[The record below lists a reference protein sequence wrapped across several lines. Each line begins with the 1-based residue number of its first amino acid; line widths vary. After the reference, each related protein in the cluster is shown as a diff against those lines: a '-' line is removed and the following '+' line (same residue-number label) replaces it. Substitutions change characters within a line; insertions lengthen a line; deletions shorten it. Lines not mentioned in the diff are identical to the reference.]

1 MSKFIPILFSTP
13 MVQAILEGRKTMTRR
28 VIKSN
33 HESGIVRVS
42 KNNQGDI
49 AEICSLDYD
58 ERYYK
63 DIKCPYGSKGDILW
77 VRETFYA
84 YGSWAID
91 ALGTKFEDYTLSFAD
106 YYYMD
111 NIPTTANIKTKR
123 SRMTGWYKRPSLFMP
138 KAACRIFLQITNIK
152 VERLMDI
159 SEEDAK
165 REGVLLHERG
175 VHWLDY
181 QKQAWKVTQFV
192 YCLLT
197 AKDSFRSL
205 WNLINGN
212 DNRAFSENPFVWVV
226 EFKRVEKPEGF
237 INS

>member
-1 MSKFIPILFSTP
+1 
-13 MVQAILEGRKTMTRR
+13 
-28 VIKSN
+28 
-33 HESGIVRVS
+33 
-42 KNNQGDI
+42 
-49 AEICSLDYD
+49 
-58 ERYYK
+58 
-63 DIKCPYGSKGDILW
+63 
-77 VRETFYA
+77 
-84 YGSWAID
+84 
-91 ALGTKFEDYTLSFAD
+91 
-106 YYYMD
+106 
-111 NIPTTANIKTKR
+111 
-123 SRMTGWYKRPSLFMP
+123 
-138 KAACRIFLQITNIK
+138 
-152 VERLMDI
+152 MDI